1 MSRRPRSR
9 LATLLRV
16 RRIAE
21 EAARAQ
27 LGAAAAQQSLA
38 VTALQR
44 SREQLADA
52 SALDAPAAPVEQ
64 FLWGRSRM
72 EARAASVHRAVV
84 TEAASRQALEESRCL
99 WSEAAQRMTAIE
111 RLEERAREA
120 ERLAHLAQDQQVAE
134 EIAATRAGEG
144 R

>member
-38 VTALQR
+38 ATALQR
-44 SREQLADA
+44 SREQLAAA
-52 SALDAPAAPVEQ
+52 SALAAPAPVEQ

>member
-27 LGAAAAQQSLA
+27 LGAAAAQQALA
-38 VTALQR
+38 ATALQR
-44 SREQLADA
+44 SREQLAAA
-52 SALDAPAAPVEQ
+52 SALDAPAPVEQ

-120 ERLAHLAQDQQVAE
+120 ERLAQLAQDQQVAE

>member
-52 SALDAPAAPVEQ
+52 AALDAPAPVEQ

>member
-16 RRIAE
+16 RKIAE

-27 LGAAAAQQSLA
+27 LSAAAAQQALA
-38 VTALQR
+38 AAVLQR
-44 SREQLADA
+44 SREQLAAAPAADA
-52 SALDAPAAPVEQ
+52 SASVEQ

-84 TEAASRQALEESRCL
+84 TEANTRQALEESRCL

>member
-1 MSRRPRSR
+1 MSARSR
-9 LATLLRV
+9 SALATLLRV
-16 RRIAE
+16 RTIAE

-27 LGAAAAQQSLA
+27 LGAAAAQQGLA
-38 VTALQR
+38 AAALQR
-44 SREQLADA
+44 SREQL
-52 SALDAPAAPVEQ
+52 SDAPAAAAPASVEQ

-84 TEAASRQALEESRCL
+84 TEAATRQALEERRCL

-120 ERLAHLAQDQQVAE
+120 ERLAQLAQDQQVGE
-134 EIAATRAGEG
+134 EIAATRAGE
-144 R
+144 RR

>member
-16 RRIAE
+16 RKIAE

-27 LGAAAAQQSLA
+27 LGASAAQQALA
-38 VTALQR
+38 TTALQR
-44 SREQLADA
+44 SRRQLAE
-52 SALDAPAAPVEQ
+52 APAAEAPAPVEQ

-84 TEAASRQALEESRCL
+84 TEAATRQALEESRCL

-120 ERLAHLAQDQQVAE
+120 ERLARLAQDQQVAE
-134 EIAATRAGEG
+134 ETAATRAGEG